1 MSADCKGEK
10 PMSKSAQSLF
20 VFSIYLFTLGLILL
34 IIPNFLLSI
43 FSVPETQ
50 EVWIRVVGMLVIILG
65 YFDFQA
71 SKNEMK
77 KFFHWSVH
85 VRALVPIVFVL
96 FVLLG
101 LAPPILIL
109 FGIID
114 GLAALWTHLSLR
126 SEIHAMER

>member
-34 IIPNFLLSI
+34 IIPNFILSI

-71 SKNEMK
+71 SKNEMYNTCLM
-77 KFFHWSVH
+77 
-85 VRALVPIVFVL
+85 VRHTQYRLTVL
-96 FVLLG
+96 DGTRKNGRSNPGRAKTV
-101 LAPPILIL
+101 
-109 FGIID
+109 II
-114 GLAALWTHLSLR
+114 
-126 SEIHAMER
+126 

>member
-65 YFDFQA
+65 YFDFQGLQYRPGA
-71 SKNEMK
+71 CLTCLRDCCINNFY
-77 KFFHWSVH
+77 KF
-85 VRALVPIVFVL
+85 P
-96 FVLLG
+96 G
-101 LAPPILIL
+101 M
-109 FGIID
+109 G
-114 GLAALWTHLSLR
+114 
-126 SEIHAMER
+126 